1 MKSTL
6 SSALNL
12 FNFKLYLNSFVITL
26 FFISA
31 LSNNAFGAKEI
42 TINNYNTHCAQCH
55 GVNRLG
61 LIGPALLPQNLH
73 RLRKNKAINVISN
86 GRAATQMPAFHD
98 KLSQIEVKDLVEFIY
113 TPLEKTPEWGLQ
125 QAKDSHIIHNA
136 PQSLPQKPTFKAQ
149 MDNLFIVVELGD
161 HHATLLNGDSFKP
174 IHRFPTRFALHG
186 GPKYGPQGRFVY
198 FLSRDGWISKF
209 DIYSLSYVAEIR
221 AGINSRN
228 LAVSHDGK
236 YIMVANYLPHSL
248 MILDAKDLTPIKEI
262 KVENENAK
270 SSRVSAVYT
279 ADPRSSFVVALKDIP
294 EVWEINYENPPP
306 LGFGEWVH
314 DYREDSG
321 EGGSEKL
328 FPIRRIKTKGYLDD
342 FFINQDYTQIAGTA
356 RDGQGQV
363 VDLDL
368 GKAVSALEL
377 PGMPHL
383 SSAIS
388 WKYKGRSVMATPN
401 ITKGQVTIIDTQ
413 DWSIIKQ
420 IPTEGPGFFM
430 RSHENSPYAWVDV
443 FFGKN
448 SDVMHVIDKQ
458 TLEIVKTLR
467 PAPGKTSAHVE
478 FTKSGDHALVS
489 IWDMEG
495 ALVIYDAKTLKE
507 IKRIPM
513 KKPSGKYNVHNK
525 LSRSAGTSH

>member
-1 MKSTL
+1 
-6 SSALNL
+6 
-12 FNFKLYLNSFVITL
+12 
-26 FFISA
+26 
-31 LSNNAFGAKEI
+31 
-42 TINNYNTHCAQCH
+42 
-55 GVNRLG
+55 
-61 LIGPALLPQNLH
+61 
-73 RLRKNKAINVISN
+73 
-86 GRAATQMPAFHD
+86 
-98 KLSQIEVKDLVEFIY
+98 
-113 TPLEKTPEWGLQ
+113 
-125 QAKDSHIIHNA
+125 
-136 PQSLPQKPTFKAQ
+136 
-149 MDNLFIVVELGD
+149 
-161 HHATLLNGDSFKP
+161 
-174 IHRFPTRFALHG
+174 
-186 GPKYGPQGRFVY
+186 
-198 FLSRDGWISKF
+198 
-209 DIYSLSYVAEIR
+209 
-221 AGINSRN
+221 
-228 LAVSHDGK
+228 
-236 YIMVANYLPHSL
+236 
-248 MILDAKDLTPIKEI
+248 
-262 KVENENAK
+262 
-270 SSRVSAVYT
+270 
-279 ADPRSSFVVALKDIP
+279 
-294 EVWEINYENPPP
+294 
-306 LGFGEWVH
+306 
-314 DYREDSG
+314 
-321 EGGSEKL
+321 
-328 FPIRRIKTKGYLDD
+328 
-342 FFINQDYTQIAGTA
+342 QIAGTA